1 MPRIVK
7 AKAFQS
13 EKTVAVARSLLG
25 KFLVRSTSRGKVARM
40 IIEVEAYDGERD
52 RACHAR
58 HGRTVRNAV
67 MYGPGGVWYV
77 YLCYGMHEMLN
88 LVTGPPGYPAAVL
101 IRGIEGAR
109 GPGRLTQALA
119 IDRRLNGSACAPESG
134 LWIEDR
140 GVRLPRS
147 AIQATPRIGVDYG
160 RLNPDPLAGARGHG
174 KRCSLQAV
182 RIFRCAFRWRAL
194 RCQRRSGI
202 GGDSA
207 PPSKS

>member
-1 MPRIVK
+1 
-7 AKAFQS
+7 
-13 EKTVAVARSLLG
+13 
-25 KFLVRSTSRGKVARM
+25 M

-101 IRGIEGAR
+101 IRGSKAPAVPAVSRRRSRSIAGST
-109 GPGRLTQALA
+109 GPP
-119 IDRRLNGSACAPESG
+119 APPRAG

-147 AIQATPRIGVDYG
+147 AIQATPRIGVDYAGPIWAKKAVALPAGNRQPARG

-182 RIFRCAFRWRAL
+182 RIFRCAFR
-194 RCQRRSGI
+194 
-202 GGDSA
+202 
-207 PPSKS
+207 